1 MHLGAIIES
10 VNCIKNNT
18 SKKELVN
25 VGMSY
30 YYYQRSL
37 KYNSGSLLRIYTSL
51 QK

>member
-30 YYYQRSL
+30 YQRSL